1 MKNFAL
7 GVAQFLQRERV
18 CKRLFMPPSHFSDS
32 RKKTSVST
40 PSRSGG
46 GTFLLIGGFLGA
58 GKTTCLGGLTR
69 LLQGRGKR
77 VGLITNDQ
85 GTGLVDTQTS
95 KLEGSS
101 LGSSSSRDAG
111 EKPMVREITGGC
123 FCCRADELAGALKE
137 MQAGEDKPDVFIAEP
152 VGSCTD
158 LVATV
163 LLPLEQNYGQTFRRA
178 PMSVVIDAKRAWGHY
193 FGTGRAAGNAFSKDV
208 AYIYLKQLEE
218 AELLVVNKLDL
229 LKQPQQE
236 KLLAR
241 LALDWPEKRM
251 LSISA
256 RSGEGCEAWLDLLL
270 GEETQPKTLMEV
282 DYERYAVGEALMG
295 WFNAKLRVEVTGKTV
310 DGNKLLLKPAREIQK
325 ELEAGGAELA
335 HFKMSLECGTGLP
348 PVSHEPLVGKAV
360 AVRVKGLSTVHGL
373 QARATLAVVNAVRN
387 GDAAELSRR
396 MEGGFTEAELL
407 VNLRAEADPSWM
419 DEVVTRHLNTARRGL
434 KFTWLD
440 KASFRPGKPQPT
452 HRVTALKK
460 A

>member
-1 MKNFAL
+1 
-7 GVAQFLQRERV
+7 
-18 CKRLFMPPSHFSDS
+18 
-32 RKKTSVST
+32 
-40 PSRSGG
+40 
-46 GTFLLIGGFLGA
+46 
-58 GKTTCLGGLTR
+58 
-69 LLQGRGKR
+69 
-77 VGLITNDQ
+77 
-85 GTGLVDTQTS
+85 
-95 KLEGSS
+95 
-101 LGSSSSRDAG
+101 
-111 EKPMVREITGGC
+111 MVREITGGC

-137 MQAGEDKPDVFIAEP
+137 MQASEDKPDVFIAEP

-193 FGTGRAAGNAFSKDV
+193 FGTGRAAGNSFSKDV

-229 LKQPQQE
+229 LKPAQQE
-236 KLLAR
+236 KLLTR
-241 LALDWPEKRM
+241 LAQDWPGKRV

-270 GEETQPKTLMEV
+270 EEETQPKALMDV
-282 DYERYAVGEALMG
+282 DYERYAIGEALMG
-295 WFNAKLRVEVTGKTV
+295 WFNAKLRVEVSGSAV
-310 DGNKLLLKPAREIQK
+310 DGNALLLKLAGEIQQ

-335 HFKMSLECGTGLP
+335 HFKMSLECGMGVPPISQELP
-348 PVSHEPLVGKAV
+348 ERVGARVMEGRSKANG
-360 AVRVKGLSTVHGL
+360 RD
-373 QARATLAVVNAVRN
+373 ARATLAVVNAVRN

-396 MEGGFTEAELL
+396 MEGTFSEADLL
-407 VNLRAEADPSWM
+407 VNLRAEADPAWM

-440 KASFRPGKPQPT
+440 KVAFRPGKPQPT